1 MLKRALILVPLLLLI
16 LLGLFF
22 LLRPASVPESA
33 QTSES
38 TTDGGQEKTFD
49 LAVVQ
54 GGMTPSEITVDEG
67 DQVRFR
73 ITSDAP
79 TEFHLHGYDL
89 EAELEPGVP
98 AELAFDATITGRFEI
113 ENEETRGELGT
124 LLVQPR

>member
-38 TTDGGQEKTFD
+38 TTDGTQEKTFN
-49 LAVVQ
+49 LAITQ
-54 GGMTPSEITVDEG
+54 GSMTPSEITVDEG

-73 ITSDAP
+73 IISEGP
-79 TEFHLHGYDL
+79 MEFHLHGYDL
-89 EAELEPGVP
+89 EAEIEPGEP